1 MIMPT
6 PTPPEDGCFKAWFAL
21 CAVIAL
27 VVLSVGLWAVIKV
40 VNHFTP

>member
-6 PTPPEDGCFKAWFAL
+6 PTPPKDGCLNVWFAI

-27 VVLSVGLWAVIKV
+27 VVLGVGLWAVIAV
-40 VNHFTP
+40 VNHFTA